1 MLMKYQLPHVFL
13 LIFICIINHLITIPV
28 YNISLNALNYLY
40 KIRKPL
46 VQIIVSSCASLS
58 ISAPVFEK
66 FIINIKYHHQNI
78 NNKNFCTHQKFSNNK
93 RC

>member
-1 MLMKYQLPHVFL
+1 M
-13 LIFICIINHLITIPV
+13 HLIIYIKLENPFM
-28 YNISLNALNYLY
+28 
-40 KIRKPL
+40 
-46 VQIIVSSCASLS
+46 QIIVSSRASLS

-78 NNKNFCTHQKFSNNK
+78 NNKNFCTHQQFSNNK